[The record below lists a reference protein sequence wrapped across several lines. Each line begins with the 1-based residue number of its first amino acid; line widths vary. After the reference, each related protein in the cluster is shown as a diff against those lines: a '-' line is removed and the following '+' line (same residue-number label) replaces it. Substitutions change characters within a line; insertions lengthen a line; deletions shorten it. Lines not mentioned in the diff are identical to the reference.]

1 MKRTLVF
8 GCLTLVWSLG
18 LAQDLVITNA
28 RLLDGTGMNI
38 PNGSVVIRGGRIVS
52 SGAGTANAP
61 GVPVLDAGGMTV
73 MPGFIDAHRHIIS
86 GDADTWFR
94 EESIDRMREFLEAG
108 YTTLMSGG
116 GPDPGIFELERRI
129 NSGEL
134 AGPRIITSVRDDP
147 RTYKTP
153 EAARQRV
160 RDIAAMRTKFI
171 KVRIDSAEDAK
182 ILAEITDEAKQYDL
196 DVMVHA
202 STVPMMLAAVDA
214 GATKLVHSPN
224 DSYMTP
230 ADAKRVA
237 DAGIENLSTVGFA
250 VPLFGVFNQDNV
262 PTFRDGSKWP
272 EEILGTGMNAAG
284 EKVINGRILWDAGV
298 VYGFGTDTGYL
309 PWEGLKHELRTL
321 NLMFS
326 PIDMVKMMGPNTAAF
341 FNMEDELGTLQPG
354 MIADIVLIDGDPLYL
369 IFELLKVKVVIQS
382 GRITVD
388 KR

>member
-8 GCLTLVWSLG
+8 GCLTLAWSLG

-52 SGAGTANAP
+52 SGAGSANAS

-86 GDADTWFR
+86 GDTDTWFR
-94 EESIDRMREFLEAG
+94 EEAIDRMREFLEAG

-160 RDIAAMRTKFI
+160 RDIAAMGTKFV

-182 ILAEITDEAKQYDL
+182 ILAEITDEAKKYDL

-326 PIDMVKMMGPNTAAF
+326 PIDMIKMMGPNTAAF

-354 MIADIVLIDGDPLYL
+354 MIADIVLVDGDPLYL
-369 IFELLKVKVVIQS
+369 IFELLKVKVVIQ
-382 GRITVD
+382 GGEITVD

>member
-182 ILAEITDEAKQYDL
+182 ILAEITDEAKKYDL

>member
-160 RDIAAMRTKFI
+160 RDIAAMGTKFI

-182 ILAEITDEAKQYDL
+182 ILAEITDEAKKYDL